1 MCADTGSND
10 ALFIRDLSFG
20 VSGFFCAENARCVNM
35 TNRAENFVTKLE
47 EVRKLIVMRLPSINV
62 QNLVEIMS
70 KLAHYHYN
78 KRRFLLVGEDRELY
92 NLLAENSYN
101 PFTVYRWLLLERIPE
116 EVKWQLK
123 NHQVSQKRAITLTL
137 ERRRE
142 TGSSLTSEIKAL
154 GMKLIGGM

>member
-1 MCADTGSND
+1 
-10 ALFIRDLSFG
+10 
-20 VSGFFCAENARCVNM
+20 M